1 MKTASRLRNTTDR
14 RRTGLRRV
22 GCTLAAAAALAILG
36 GATPAAADE
45 YEDTYSGHPLRVL
58 GYVMHPVGVILDYL
72 IFRPAHW
79 LVSQGSPL
87 KTLFGH
93 KD

>member
-1 MKTASRLRNTTDR
+1 MKTASRLRNTTGR

-22 GCTLAAAAALAILG
+22 GCALATAAALAMLG

-45 YEDTYSGHPLRVL
+45 YDDMYSGHPLRVL
-58 GYVMHPVGVILDYL
+58 AYVTHPVGVILDYL

-79 LVSQGSPL
+79 LVGRGSPF
-87 KTLFGH
+87 KTLLGH